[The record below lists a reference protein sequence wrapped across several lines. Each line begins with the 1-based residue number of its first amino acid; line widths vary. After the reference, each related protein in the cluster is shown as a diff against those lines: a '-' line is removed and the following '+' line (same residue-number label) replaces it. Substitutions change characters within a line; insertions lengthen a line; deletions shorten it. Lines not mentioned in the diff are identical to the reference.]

1 MHGESSI
8 FDDCCVGADMLSQ
21 ILDVLD
27 QRSRQV
33 DYSNFGPH
41 LLPQPQRGEEMLQNE
56 SPNPGSSTRTMVPE
70 GAQPPRAP
78 LQPLAQVHNSEAGL
92 QIAPHVGSDGGG
104 TITHQAGFEARTA
117 QQAHDTAVT

>member
-1 MHGESSI
+1 MRGESSI

-41 LLPQPQRGEEMLQNE
+41 LLPQPQRDEEMLQNE
-56 SPNPGSSTRTMVPE
+56 SPDLGSSILTMVPE
-70 GAQPPRAP
+70 GAPPPRAP
-78 LQPLAQVHNSEAGL
+78 LQPLAQVHNSKAGL
-92 QIAPHVGSDGGG
+92 QIAPHMGSDGGG
-104 TITHQAGFEARTA
+104 TITHQAAFEERTA
-117 QQAHDTAVT
+117 QQTHDTAVS